1 MNLDLCNLRI
11 AITGC
16 ADSIE
21 KQNLYEFIEEVVII
35 GLTAAATFAILD
47 AEKENSALRTI

>member
-1 MNLDLCNLRI
+1 MNLDRCNLRI

-21 KQNLYEFIEEVVII
+21 KQNLYEFIEKVVII
-35 GLTAAATFAILD
+35 GLTAAATFAILN

>member
-1 MNLDLCNLRI
+1 MNLDRCNLRT

-21 KQNLYEFIEEVVII
+21 KQNLYEFIEKVVII
-35 GLTAAATFAILD
+35 GLTAAATFAILN